1 VRVWRDSARIWPGE
15 DWRAKIRAAI
25 TGDALAFV
33 ALFSRASVALGR
45 SRHHEELAL
54 GIEQLR
60 SRNPGIPWLFPVRV
74 DGCEIPDLDVGG
86 GRTLRSLL
94 PADLSGPGGSAE
106 LARLAASVSR
116 VLDSGPDRAVVP
128 GAPAYLRQVRRIAP
142 PVLQDRGLE
151 LAELDAEIAALSS
164 AAAATLVTLMT
175 TDGWD
180 GAKKALAGL
189 WRRRHPDQAQAVEAD
204 LDVAHAD
211 ARAALA
217 AGDEQALA
225 DLVAEW
231 RARLS
236 ALLAGDAALATELR
250 RLIEDLRLTAGG
262 AGRVVMRA
270 TARDQSRVYQA
281 GRDQTVNG
289 G

>member
-1 VRVWRDSARIWPGE
+1 
-15 DWRAKIRAAI
+15 
-25 TGDALAFV
+25 
-33 ALFSRASVALGR
+33 
-45 SRHHEELAL
+45 
-54 GIEQLR
+54 
-60 SRNPGIPWLFPVRV
+60 
-74 DGCEIPDLDVGG
+74 
-86 GRTLRSLL
+86 
-94 PADLSGPGGSAE
+94 
-106 LARLAASVSR
+106 
-116 VLDSGPDRAVVP
+116 
-128 GAPAYLRQVRRIAP
+128 
-142 PVLQDRGLE
+142 
-151 LAELDAEIAALSS
+151 
-164 AAAATLVTLMT
+164 MT